1 MKKLLRNLFGS
12 GREEEKRSASDAM
25 SGREQI
31 VTNSEKSNLSTDPDH
46 VNRQADTL
54 KFDAIRAMNM
64 GELVFATEAL
74 RKAMELRPEFETR
87 YYLTEALLRRHLT
100 EEALAQ
106 MNLLL
111 EEVPMHTA
119 TLLNRAKLRLEQND
133 PSRALEDCGTGIES
147 TSELEEQALFLYYGA
162 SAMKDMKNLKDALCL
177 LKQAIEKNDAF
188 IPARLLRARIL
199 IDLERYEEATQ
210 DLDWV
215 AASDPEEEQVPMLCA
230 RLFMLEGKQQNAIQ
244 AYEELLSLDPF
255 NEEGHCGIA
264 ILMIKEGRSAE
275 AETFLREAIE
285 EMPVQRNLILMLVEI
300 LENKGQTQEAAEWR
314 AKLPEAEVESE
325 AVNFNDLYKGNL
337 Y

>member
-188 IPARLLRARIL
+188 IPARLLRARML

-215 AASDPEEEQVPMLCA
+215 AASDPEE
-230 RLFMLEGKQQNAIQ
+230 QQNAMQ

-264 ILMIKEGRSAE
+264 TLMIKEGRSAE